1 MHCGIVAMRDA
12 DAPVG
17 VTICITPC
25 IWMIWLGRNNQIIR
39 PHRDAKRSAVNVWR
53 IVGEY
58 VDSKDTSHLYLLDE
72 IVADVGALVNNQH
85 VWLEAFQFALEGHLQ
100 LFALEG
106 PDCTIDHSQLNAA
119 VPRKVKILAYIV
131 NL

>member
-1 MHCGIVAMRDA
+1 MHGGIVAMRNA

-39 PHRDAKRSAVNVWR
+39 PHRDAKRSAVNVR
-53 IVGEY
+53 RVVGKY
-58 VDSKDTSHLYLLDE
+58 VDRKHTSHLYLLDE
-72 IVADVGALVNNQH
+72 IVADVGALVDNQH
-85 VWLEAFQFALEGHLQ
+85 VSLAVFQFALDGPLQ

-106 PDCTIDHSQLNAA
+106 PDCT
-119 VPRKVKILAYIV
+119 
-131 NL
+131 